1 MLVPRTIPIMNYT
14 QALVLGADP
23 AAMFRTL
30 DADWARLA
38 FRQ

>member
-1 MLVPRTIPIMNYT
+1 MLVPKTIPIMNYT
-14 QALVLGADP
+14 QALVFGADP
-23 AAMFRTL
+23 ASTLSTL